1 MKIDFKIVLILLIFL
16 SSCQTEIDIHNI
28 IEESSP
34 LILTLRT
41 SEDDKS
47 KMTLFQTDTIKIN
60 SEKWNKLEEFASNN
74 ISDWK
79 SSPASYNSDFYLT
92 QKEFR
97 LLGWIKGN
105 RVVIGFTDINGK
117 SIQYSKEIKS
127 GELDFLLN

>member
-16 SSCQTEIDIHNI
+16 SGCQTEIDINNI
-28 IEESSP
+28 IEEGSP

-41 SEDDKS
+41 SEDDTS
-47 KMTLFQTDTIKIN
+47 KISFFQIDTIKTN

-74 ISDWK
+74 ISGWK

-97 LLGWIKGN
+97 LLGWKKGN
-105 RVVIGFTDINGK
+105 GVVIGFTDINGK
-117 SIQYSKEIKS
+117 SVQYSREIKP
-127 GELDFLLN
+127 GELDFLIE